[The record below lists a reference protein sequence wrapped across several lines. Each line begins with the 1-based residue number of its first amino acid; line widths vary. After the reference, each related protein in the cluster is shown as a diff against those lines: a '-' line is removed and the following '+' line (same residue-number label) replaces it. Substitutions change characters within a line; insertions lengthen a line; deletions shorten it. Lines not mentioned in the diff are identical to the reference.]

1 MAVRLICKC
10 SIVLSFSIYVMHFLF
25 PTPQEA
31 FFGRD
36 LLDTTKEKD
45 IRSSSDSD
53 EECASG
59 AQVSEDKIIQLSQ
72 VRSVSNRILSL
83 RILYFILFYFYVI
96 LFLIIIIIII
106 NFIFIYLF
114 YFYLFYF

>member
-1 MAVRLICKC
+1 MFHCVVIFCICDA
-10 SIVLSFSIYVMHFLF
+10 FF
-25 PTPQEA
+25 PPQEA

-45 IRSSSDSD
+45 MRSGSDSD

-72 VRSVSNRILSL
+72 VRSVSNRILSSRFFFWGGGRL
-83 RILYFILFYFYVI
+83 
-96 LFLIIIIIII
+96 
-106 NFIFIYLF
+106 
-114 YFYLFYF
+114 